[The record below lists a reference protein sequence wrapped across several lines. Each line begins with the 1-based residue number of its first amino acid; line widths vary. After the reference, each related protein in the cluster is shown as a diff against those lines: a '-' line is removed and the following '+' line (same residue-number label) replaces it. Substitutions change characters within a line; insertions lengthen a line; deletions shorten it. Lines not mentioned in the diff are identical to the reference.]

1 MSVARRDYEQVLRD
15 LEHDEE
21 KRAAKIRAEL
31 SAVPSVKLRPH
42 HVQHRTH
49 HLLVLG
55 KDGRSLAAAY
65 LLEWWEKRCVQ
76 GKQRRPVS
84 TNEINR
90 IAGIIRRLE

>member
-1 MSVARRDYEQVLRD
+1 MSVARRDYEQVLRT
-15 LEHDEE
+15 LELDEE

-31 SAVPSVKLRPH
+31 CAVPSVKLRPH

-55 KDGRSLAAAY
+55 KDGRSLAAKF
-65 LLEWWEKRCVQ
+65 LLEWWEKRCAS
-76 GKQRRPVS
+76 GRHRRRVS
-84 TNEINR
+84 TNEIQR